1 MRAGRSETT
10 TGSPAATADTA
21 DREALIA
28 AGERAEALTM
38 TAGTVTIREGAGTD
52 RLVLRSRIDV
62 AAHRISS
69 PRGAREVAPTAG
81 DHLDLEVRW
90 LDGRW
95 QLWSVSEP
103 A

>member
-1 MRAGRSETT
+1 
-10 TGSPAATADTA
+10 
-21 DREALIA
+21 
-28 AGERAEALTM
+28 M

-69 PRGAREVAPTAG
+69 PRGTRVVARAAG
-81 DHLDLEVRW
+81 DPLDLEVRW

-103 A
+103 ARHQ